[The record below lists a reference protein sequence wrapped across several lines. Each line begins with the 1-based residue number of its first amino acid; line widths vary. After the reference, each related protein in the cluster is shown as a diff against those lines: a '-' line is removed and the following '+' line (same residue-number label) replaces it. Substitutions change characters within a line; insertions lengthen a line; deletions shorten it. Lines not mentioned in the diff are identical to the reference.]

1 MPAPKFSLAPTHQP
15 RDEVRHASALSVV
28 PNSHRVFSRQR
39 SYARPRHAPK
49 CGPSI
54 CAPARLGYG
63 VIQRRSRARG
73 VCAGHLA
80 ARNILL
86 LDWAPARGQEISFV
100 LQYLSGTSKVR
111 LHLTGM
117 VVRVEQSAAK
127 TATGI
132 AIAFDTQRDDVP
144 RSPIRRIT

>member
-1 MPAPKFSLAPTHQP
+1 M
-15 RDEVRHASALSVV
+15 
-28 PNSHRVFSRQR
+28 
-39 SYARPRHAPK
+39 
-49 CGPSI
+49 
-54 CAPARLGYG
+54 
-63 VIQRRSRARG
+63 
-73 VCAGHLA
+73 
-80 ARNILL
+80 
-86 LDWAPARGQEISFV
+86 